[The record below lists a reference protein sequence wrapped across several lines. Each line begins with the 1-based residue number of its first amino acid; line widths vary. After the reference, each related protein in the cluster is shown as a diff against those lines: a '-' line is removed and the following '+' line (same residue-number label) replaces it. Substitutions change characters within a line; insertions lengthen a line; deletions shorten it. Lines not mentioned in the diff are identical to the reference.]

1 MNSSVLIVDDQRLIR
16 DGLTMLLT
24 AAPDFYVAGE
34 ATNGDEAA
42 RAYRELAP
50 DVVLMDLRM
59 PGVDGVRGIEQII
72 AADPAARIVVLTTFD
87 DDEHMYPA
95 LAAGAVGFLV
105 KDIAPEALL
114 DGLRRALGGEVPMS
128 PGPARRVL
136 DDALRA
142 RTAPPA
148 APAEEPAVPFTDRE
162 AEVLALVAEGLGNA
176 AIAGRLHVAES
187 TVKAHIANLRQKTGA
202 GSRVELARFATRG

>member
-1 MNSSVLIVDDQRLIR
+1 VSSVLIVDDQRLIR
-16 DGLTMLLT
+16 DGLRMLLT
-24 AAPDFYVAGE
+24 AAPDFTVAGE

-105 KDIAPEALL
+105 KDIAPDALL
-114 DGLRRALGGEVPMS
+114 DNLRRALDGEVPMS

-136 DDALRA
+136 GDALRA
-142 RTAPPA
+142 RTTPPS
-148 APAEEPAVPFTDRE
+148 PAVQQPAVPLTDRE
-162 AEVLALVAEGLGNA
+162 NDVLALVAEGLSNA
-176 AIAGRLHVAES
+176 AIAARLHVAES

-202 GSRVELARFATRG
+202 GSRVELARFAARD

>member
-1 MNSSVLIVDDQRLIR
+1 MSSVLIVDDQRLIR
-16 DGLTMLLT
+16 DGLRMLLS
-24 AAPDFYVAGE
+24 AAPDFTVAGE

-42 RAYRELAP
+42 RAYREFMP

-114 DGLRRALGGEVPMS
+114 DNLRRALDGEVPMS

-136 DDALRA
+136 GEALRA
-142 RTAPPA
+142 RSASAPTAQ
-148 APAEEPAVPFTDRE
+148 EPAVPLTDRE
-162 AEVLALVAEGLGNA
+162 NDVLALVAEGLGNA
-176 AIAGRLHVAES
+176 AIAARLHVAES

-202 GSRVELARFATRG
+202 GSRVELARFAARD

>member
-1 MNSSVLIVDDQRLIR
+1 MSSVLIVDDQRLIR
-16 DGLTMLLT
+16 DGLKMLLT
-24 AAPDFYVAGE
+24 AAPDFTVAGE
-34 ATNGDEAA
+34 ATNGDEAV
-42 RAYRELAP
+42 RAYLELGP

-59 PGVDGVRGIEQII
+59 PGADGVHGIERII
-72 AADPAARIVVLTTFD
+72 AADPSARIVVLTTFD

-136 DDALRA
+136 DEALRA
-142 RTAPPA
+142 RSA
-148 APAEEPAVPFTDRE
+148 APAPAAEEPAVPLTDRE
-162 AEVLALVAEGLGNA
+162 RDVLTLVAEGLANA
-176 AIAGRLHVAES
+176 AIAARLHVAES

-202 GSRVELARFATRG
+202 GSRVELARFASR

>member
-1 MNSSVLIVDDQRLIR
+1 MNSVLIVDDQRLIR

-24 AAPDFYVAGE
+24 AAPDFTVAGE

-59 PGVDGVRGIEQII
+59 PGADGVHGIERIM

-136 DDALRA
+136 DEALRA
-142 RTAPPA
+142 RSAGSAPA
-148 APAEEPAVPFTDRE
+148 AEEPAVPLTDRE
-162 AEVLALVAEGLGNA
+162 RDVLALVAEGLANA
-176 AIAGRLHVAES
+176 AIAARLHVAES

-202 GSRVELARFATRG
+202 GSRVELARFAPR

>member
-1 MNSSVLIVDDQRLIR
+1 MSSVLIVDDQRLIR
-16 DGLTMLLT
+16 DGLKMLLT
-24 AAPDFYVAGE
+24 AAPDFTVAGE

-59 PGVDGVRGIEQII
+59 PGADGVHGIERII
-72 AADPAARIVVLTTFD
+72 AADPSARIVVLTTFD
-87 DDEHMYPA
+87 DDDHMYPA

-136 DDALRA
+136 DEALRA
-142 RTAPPA
+142 RSA
-148 APAEEPAVPFTDRE
+148 AAEPSGAEPAVPLTDRE
-162 AEVLALVAEGLGNA
+162 RDVLALVADGLGNA

-202 GSRVELARFATRG
+202 RSRVELARFASG

>member
-1 MNSSVLIVDDQRLIR
+1 
-16 DGLTMLLT
+16 MLLT
-24 AAPDFYVAGE
+24 AAPDFSVAGE

-42 RAYRELAP
+42 RAYLELAP

-59 PGVDGVRGIEQII
+59 PGTDGVHGIERIV
-72 AADPAARIVVLTTFD
+72 AADPSARIVVLTTFD

-95 LAAGAVGFLV
+95 LAAGAAGFLV

-114 DGLRRALGGEVPMS
+114 DGLRRTVAGEVAMS

-136 DDALRA
+136 GDALRA
-142 RTAPPA
+142 RSAAPVPA
-148 APAEEPAVPFTDRE
+148 AEPAVPLTARE
-162 AEVLALVAEGLGNA
+162 HDVLALVAEGLGNA
-176 AIAGRLHVAES
+176 AIASRLHVAES

-202 GSRVELARFATRG
+202 GSRVELARFASGR

>member
-1 MNSSVLIVDDQRLIR
+1 MTSSVLIVDDQRLIR

-24 AAPDFYVAGE
+24 AAPDFSVAGE

-142 RTAPPA
+142 RSASA
-148 APAEEPAVPFTDRE
+148 APAAQPAVPFTDRE
-162 AEVLALVAEGLGNA
+162 TEVLALVAEGLGNA
-176 AIAGRLHVAES
+176 AIARRLHVAES

-202 GSRVELARFATRG
+202 GSRVELSRFAARG

>member
-1 MNSSVLIVDDQRLIR
+1 
-16 DGLTMLLT
+16 
-24 AAPDFYVAGE
+24 
-34 ATNGDEAA
+34 
-42 RAYRELAP
+42 
-50 DVVLMDLRM
+50 MDLRM

-114 DGLRRALGGEVPMS
+114 DNLRRALDGEVPMS

-136 DDALRA
+136 GEALRA
-142 RTAPPA
+142 RSASA
-148 APAEEPAVPFTDRE
+148 APTVQEPAVPLTDRE
-162 AEVLALVAEGLGNA
+162 NDVLSLVAEGLGNA
-176 AIAGRLHVAES
+176 AIAARLHVAES

-202 GSRVELARFATRG
+202 GSRVELARFATRD

>member
-1 MNSSVLIVDDQRLIR
+1 MSSVLIVDDQRLIR
-16 DGLTMLLT
+16 DGLKMLLS
-24 AAPDFYVAGE
+24 AAPDFTVAGE

-105 KDIAPEALL
+105 KDIAPDALL
-114 DGLRRALGGEVPMS
+114 DNLRRALDGEVPMS

-136 DDALRA
+136 GDAVRA
-142 RTAPPA
+142 RTASPA
-148 APAEEPAVPFTDRE
+148 PSVREPAVPLTERE
-162 AEVLALVAEGLGNA
+162 NDVLTLVAEGLSNA

-187 TVKAHIANLRQKTGA
+187 TVKAHVANLRQKTGA
-202 GSRVELARFATRG
+202 GSRVELARFAFRD

>member
-1 MNSSVLIVDDQRLIR
+1 MSSVLIVDDQRLIR
-16 DGLTMLLT
+16 DGLKMLLT
-24 AAPDFYVAGE
+24 SAPDFSVAGE

-95 LAAGAVGFLV
+95 LAAGAVGYLV

-136 DDALRA
+136 DEALRA
-142 RTAPPA
+142 RSAPA
-148 APAEEPAVPFTDRE
+148 AAAEQPAVPLTERE
-162 AEVLALVAEGLGNA
+162 RDVLALVAEGLGNA
-176 AIAGRLHVAES
+176 AIARRLHVAES

-202 GSRVELARFATRG
+202 GSRVELARFAGRD

>member
-1 MNSSVLIVDDQRLIR
+1 MSSSVLIVDDQRLIR
-16 DGLTMLLT
+16 DGLRMLLT
-24 AAPDFYVAGE
+24 AAPDFTVAGE

-42 RAYRELAP
+42 RAYRELSP

-59 PGVDGVRGIEQII
+59 PGVDGVRGIERII

-87 DDEHMYPA
+87 DDEHMFPA

-105 KDIAPEALL
+105 KDIAPGELL
-114 DGLRRALGGEVPMS
+114 DGLRRALRGELPMS

-136 DDALRA
+136 GEALRA
-142 RTAPPA
+142 RSAAAPPG
-148 APAEEPAVPFTDRE
+148 PEPAVPLTERE
-162 AEVLALVAEGLGNA
+162 KDVLALVSEGLGNA
-176 AIAGRLHVAES
+176 AIARRLHVAES

-202 GSRVELARFATRG
+202 GSRVELARFASPD

>member
-1 MNSSVLIVDDQRLIR
+1 MSSVLIVDDQRLIR
-16 DGLTMLLT
+16 DGLRMLLT
-24 AAPDFYVAGE
+24 AAPDFTVAGE

-136 DDALRA
+136 DEALRA
-142 RTAPPA
+142 RSAPPPA
-148 APAEEPAVPFTDRE
+148 AARPAVPLTERE
-162 AEVLALVAEGLGNA
+162 GEVLALVAEGLGNA
-176 AIAGRLHVAES
+176 AIGRRLHVAES

-202 GSRVELARFATRG
+202 GSRVELARFAARD

>member
-1 MNSSVLIVDDQRLIR
+1 MSSVLIVDDQRLIR
-16 DGLTMLLT
+16 DGLRMLLT
-24 AAPDFYVAGE
+24 AAPDFTVAGE
-34 ATNGDEAA
+34 ATNGEEAA
-42 RAYRELAP
+42 RAYRELTP

-114 DGLRRALGGEVPMS
+114 DNLRRALDGEVPMS

-136 DDALRA
+136 GEALRA
-142 RTAPPA
+142 RTTASSPSVQ
-148 APAEEPAVPFTDRE
+148 EPAVPFTERE
-162 AEVLALVAEGLGNA
+162 NDVLTLVAEGLSNA

-202 GSRVELARFATRG
+202 GSRVELARFAARD

>member
-1 MNSSVLIVDDQRLIR
+1 
-16 DGLTMLLT
+16 MLLT
-24 AAPDFYVAGE
+24 SAPDFSVAGE

-95 LAAGAVGFLV
+95 LAAGAVGYLV

-136 DDALRA
+136 DEALRA
-142 RTAPPA
+142 RSAPA
-148 APAEEPAVPFTDRE
+148 AAAEQPAVPLTERE
-162 AEVLALVAEGLGNA
+162 RDVLALVAEGLGNA
-176 AIAGRLHVAES
+176 AIARRLHVAES

-202 GSRVELARFATRG
+202 GSRVELARFAGRD

>member
-1 MNSSVLIVDDQRLIR
+1 MSSVLIVDDQRLIR
-16 DGLTMLLT
+16 DGLKMLLT
-24 AAPDFYVAGE
+24 SAPDFSVAGE

-95 LAAGAVGFLV
+95 LAAGAVGYLV

-136 DDALRA
+136 DEALRA
-142 RTAPPA
+142 RSAPA
-148 APAEEPAVPFTDRE
+148 AAAEQPAVPLTERE
-162 AEVLALVAEGLGNA
+162 RDVLALVAEGLANA
-176 AIAGRLHVAES
+176 AIARRLHVAES

-202 GSRVELARFATRG
+202 GSRVELARFAGRD

>member
-1 MNSSVLIVDDQRLIR
+1 MSSVLIVDDQRLIR
-16 DGLTMLLT
+16 DGLKMLLT
-24 AAPDFYVAGE
+24 SAPDFSVAGE

-42 RAYRELAP
+42 RVYRELAP

-95 LAAGAVGFLV
+95 LAAGAVGYLV

-136 DDALRA
+136 DEALRA
-142 RTAPPA
+142 RSAPA
-148 APAEEPAVPFTDRE
+148 AAAEQPAVPLTERE
-162 AEVLALVAEGLGNA
+162 RDVLALVAEGLGNA
-176 AIAGRLHVAES
+176 AIARRLHVAES

-202 GSRVELARFATRG
+202 GSRVELARFAGRD